1 MRFKNKKKQNV
12 LIIEKK
18 ILSLPFGLKT
28 EKKVSKLIINIL

>member
-1 MRFKNKKKQNV
+1 MWFENKKTQNV

-28 EKKVSKLIINIL
+28 EKKFSKLIINIL